1 MKRVI
6 IAFVA
11 TFLFAFAFFY
21 GAFASLAT
29 FVPFIAL
36 SLTHNQ
42 VEAQLPLSQGAVLSA
57 SNATPTGEAQ
67 PEVVVQRYPKQDPID
82 PIYDPADAGK
92 DFLRIPSLGVNVPIA
107 VSKSIADQDVINALQ
122 SGVAMYPNGVTPG
135 ALGNVFIAGHSTG
148 NPWQGP
154 FRFAFTRINELKPGD
169 SIILDW
175 HDTRYVYKIYK
186 SETIVPTDGYTIASD
201 HLYPTMSLMA
211 CWPLWSTSHRI
222 LIHADLTSITQL
234 TTPK

>member
-1 MKRVI
+1 MKKVI
-6 IAFVA
+6 IAFAA

-21 GAFASLAT
+21 GAVASFAT
-29 FVPFIAL
+29 FAPYFAL
-36 SLTHNQ
+36 SFEHNQ
-42 VEAQLPLSQGAVLSA
+42 AEAQLPLSHGAVLSA
-57 SNATPTGEAQ
+57 SNSSPS

-82 PIYDPADAGK
+82 PPYDPADAGK
-92 DFLRIPSLGVNVPIA
+92 DFIRIPSLDVNVPLIL
-107 VSKSIADQDVINALQ
+107 SKSIADQDVINALQ

-169 SIILDW
+169 TIILDW
-175 HDTRYVYKIYK
+175 HTTRYVYKIYK
-186 SETIVPTDGYTIASD
+186 SETVVPTEGYTVPSD

-211 CWPLWSTSHRI
+211 CWPLWSTSHRM

-234 TTPK
+234 TTPTK